1 MREGNQ
7 QGETNIRLENTYMT
21 SRKHLLNSLLDIEV
35 RQTAN
40 RFIHKQDLASIK
52 TSYNTLNSHQKH
64 HLCPLTD

>member
-1 MREGNQ
+1 M
-7 QGETNIRLENTYMT
+7 
-21 SRKHLLNSLLDIEV
+21 SLKFSFRYR

-64 HLCPLTD
+64 HLCPLNRLRNENKTIPYGAIYRSPPQRKFS